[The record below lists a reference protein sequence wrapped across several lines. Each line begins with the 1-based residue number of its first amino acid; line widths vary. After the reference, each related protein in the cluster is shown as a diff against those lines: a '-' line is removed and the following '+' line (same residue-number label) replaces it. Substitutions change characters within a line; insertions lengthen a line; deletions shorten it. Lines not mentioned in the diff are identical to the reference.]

1 MNQGMTI
8 RERMM
13 SVYQNKLPD
22 QIPVSIYK
30 RYHRSG
36 TVERMA
42 RNIGLGII
50 DFYPV
55 VSLLAPPWHTY
66 EGYIS
71 EVKGADLNIKFTW
84 KNGKMIEIRT
94 YETPVGTVSQHLSKD
109 PIYGSDWV
117 DKYYIENI
125 EDYKIMQY
133 IIENTV
139 FRKNEEKIVEKIK
152 DLGEDGV
159 VLGRV
164 DRSPYQKL
172 LIELAG
178 PERFLTDLLVNPKPV
193 IELMEV
199 IDAKLD
205 EQFKMVLESK
215 VDLIWQPD
223 NITSDMTPPKY
234 YQKYCL
240 PFYEKH
246 GKQCREVGKPY
257 IVHMDGRIN
266 ALKDLIAKS
275 QIDVIESF
283 SFHEMS
289 GDLPISEA
297 KALWPDKVIIPNFP
311 ASLCEKTDEEIVN
324 FLKKIIDEIG
334 RNNPFMI
341 QISEDIPPGSWK
353 HVLPVLCKFMQKE
366 GLTGELF

>member
-1 MNQGMTI
+1 MSQNMTI

-13 SVYQNKLPD
+13 TVYRNKLPD

-30 RYHRSG
+30 RYHRLG
-36 TVERMA
+36 TVERMV
-42 RNIGLGII
+42 RNTSLGIL
-50 DFYPV
+50 DFHPI

-66 EGYIS
+66 EGYVS

-84 KNGKMIEIRT
+84 ENGRMVEVRT
-94 YETPVGTVSQHLSKD
+94 YETPVGVLSQHLSKD
-109 PIYGSDWV
+109 PVYGSDWV
-117 DKYYIENI
+117 NEYYIKNI
-125 EDYKIMQY
+125 KDYKIMLY
-133 IIENTV
+133 VVENTV
-139 FRKNEEKIVEKIK
+139 FRKNEKNLVEKMK

-178 PERFLTDLLVNPKPV
+178 PEQFLTDLLTSPDPV

-205 EQFKMVLESK
+205 EQFEMALESE

-223 NITSDMTPPKY
+223 NITSDMTPPNY
-234 YQKYCL
+234 YKKYCL

-246 GKQCREVGKPY
+246 GKQCKEAGKPY
-257 IVHMDGRIN
+257 IVHMDGRTN

-275 QIDVIESF
+275 PIDVIESF
-283 SFHEMS
+283 SFAEMS

-311 ASLCEKTDEEIVN
+311 ASLCGKSNEEIVN
-324 FLKKIIDEIG
+324 YLEKVLDEVRG
-334 RNNPFMI
+334 NTPFMI

-353 HVLPVLCKFMQKE
+353 QVLPVLCEFMQTK
-366 GLTGELF
+366 GKLA